1 MKVGIVHYDMGN
13 IRSVA
18 NAIQAIGGE
27 AFIIEN
33 ERGFAQADKL
43 ILPGVGAFP
52 EAMERIR
59 EKGFAHKL
67 KQIFESGEKPVLG
80 LCLGMQLLF
89 EESSEFTQTPGLG
102 WIRGTVQHIPKTD
115 DSIRIPHMG
124 WNELEIVHPN
134 PLTQGID
141 EQSSDVYFVHS
152 FYCKCEEP
160 GNVVARVNYG
170 IEMDVMVQK
179 GNVFGC
185 QFHPEKSQKNGLL
198 ILKNFLEYRA
208 C

>member
-1 MKVGIVHYDMGN
+1 MKVGIVNYDMGN

-18 NAIQAIGGE
+18 NAIHAVGGE
-27 AFIIEN
+27 TMIIDRPED
-33 ERGFAQADKL
+33 FAQADKL

-59 EKGFAHKL
+59 EKGFAEILTH
-67 KQIFESGEKPVLG
+67 IFGSSEKTVLG

-89 EESSEFTQTPGLG
+89 DESAEFTQTRGLG
-102 WIRGTVQHIPKTD
+102 WIHGTVQQIPKTG

-124 WNELEIVHPN
+124 WNELEIVHSN

-141 EQSSDVYFVHS
+141 AQSSDVYFVHS
-152 FYCKCEEP
+152 YYCKCEDP

-170 IEMDVMVQK
+170 TEMDVMVQK

-185 QFHPEKSQKNGLL
+185 QFHPEKSQQNGLL